1 MAAAKEEK
9 AGAGAAPSQDPAG
22 IKTVG
27 IPTCKV
33 VTGTVFYQIAV
44 TNASN
49 KWGVSKRYSQFEEL
63 HMAVTTEMGGKS
75 LPAGTELPPKR
86 MKLFTT
92 HTDPEFI
99 EQRRCLLEAYLKKLL
114 SVDKLAKGEALGRF
128 FDSDKDATME
138 STSIEEKK
146 KAEPPEDVEITG
158 VSIPA
163 TRTMSDHILYQN
175 DVTNNR
181 KRKTYSKWTV
191 LKRFGQFYDMDTQ
204 VRADFAEQPS
214 VLTSMPAP
222 PERKAKLLSDHMDE
236 TFVEQRR
243 VLLENYLQRMVDN
256 PHVVK
261 NKHFLTFLG
270 VTVDGED
277 EEKQPEQN

>member
-1 MAAAKEEK
+1 
-9 AGAGAAPSQDPAG
+9 
-22 IKTVG
+22 
-27 IPTCKV
+27 
-33 VTGTVFYQIAV
+33 
-44 TNASN
+44 
-49 KWGVSKRYSQFEEL
+49 
-63 HMAVTTEMGGKS
+63 
-75 LPAGTELPPKR
+75 
-86 MKLFTT
+86 
-92 HTDPEFI
+92 
-99 EQRRCLLEAYLKKLL
+99 
-114 SVDKLAKGEALGRF
+114 
-128 FDSDKDATME
+128 
-138 STSIEEKK
+138 
-146 KAEPPEDVEITG
+146 
-158 VSIPA
+158 
-163 TRTMSDHILYQN
+163 
-175 DVTNNR
+175 
-181 KRKTYSKWTV
+181 
-191 LKRFGQFYDMDTQ
+191 MDTQ